1 MQSVKTDRN
10 YTLLLR
16 GIDKSDREFTDEQ
29 ISSKGGVLGKAE
41 ELWDSCESWPCFGL
55 WLELVGA
62 WAS

>member
-1 MQSVKTDRN
+1 MKTDRN

-55 WLELVGA
+55 
-62 WAS
+62 